1 LLAKVEVLDIMNSEQ
16 RLADIIDFLPD
27 ATVVI
32 DKDGLV
38 IAWNRAI
45 EVLTGVEAEEILG
58 KGDYEYALPFYGCRR
73 PMLIDLVT
81 KPADEVERAYGA
93 FQREGE
99 SIFAEIYIPS
109 FKPGGIYLWGK
120 ASPLYDTEGNLVG
133 SIESMRDV
141 TKHKKAEI
149 ALHENL
155 RFLQHL
161 IDTIPNPI
169 FYKDRNCI
177 YQGCNLAFEEYLG
190 LSKREIIG
198 KSVYDV
204 APQDLADKYNEMDL
218 ALLNAPGVQVYESAV
233 MYSDGIKHDVIFYKA
248 TYTNADGIVSGLVGV
263 MLDITSRKQAEEA
276 LREREGKYR
285 LLVEGQTDL
294 VVKVDTEGRFLFVSP
309 TYCEMFGKT
318 EEDLLGSK
326 FMPLVFEEDRER
338 TAKEMEKLYR
348 TPYTCYIEQRAMTKD
363 GWRWLAWADKSVLDD
378 QGNVIAI
385 IGVGRDITER
395 KHAEHE
401 LLRTKEAAEAA
412 TKVKSEFLAN
422 MSHELRTPMN
432 AVIGMTSLLL
442 DENLT
447 SEQMDFVDTIRN
459 SADALMVMIND
470 ILDFTQLESE
480 KGELEEQPFD
490 LRSLVENALD
500 LVAKKAFEKGIDI
513 AYLMDRSVPETIVS
527 DPTRLCQVLLNLL
540 NNAVK
545 FTEQGEI
552 ALTISYARA
561 GVRQEVHFAVRD
573 TGIGISQEDI
583 CDLFQ
588 PFSHLD
594 MSFSREYEGTGLGL
608 AISKKLVELMGGRIW
623 VESELGVG
631 STFHFTI
638 MAKVLP

>member
-1 LLAKVEVLDIMNSEQ
+1 MLAKVEVLDIMNSEQ